1 MIKLGHPT
9 QKRNTSTMH
18 NPDKKLLVIIG
29 ILVVLGLVFLSSAS
43 AVVAYT
49 RYGSSDYFLKRQFL
63 FALVGIGLFCACYKI
78 DYHVWKKYA
87 FSFLIISCL
96 FLLLLFVPGFAM
108 KGETSR
114 SWLDIFGFSMQP
126 SEFVKIFFLI
136 YLAAWL
142 EARHKDLHN
151 FKEGIGP
158 FLLVLGAIAFL
169 MMLQPDFGTL
179 AIIGT
184 ISMIVYF
191 VGGGKTSHIFIVIL
205 LAVLA
210 VVVMVNLK
218 PYQMQRFE
226 CAFNPTVGASAQC
239 YQLNQSLIAV
249 GSGGIMGRGLGQS
262 RQKFNYLPE
271 VYGDSIFA
279 VMAEEIGF
287 VFDSLFV
294 LLCLLLF
301 YRIILIAKNSPDLFG
316 KLLCTGV
323 ASWLAIQ
330 TFFNIGGII
339 GLIPMTGVPLPLV
352 SQGGSSIMAAM
363 IGLGIVLNIS
373 RQTASS
379 ARR

>member
-1 MIKLGHPT
+1 
-9 QKRNTSTMH
+9 
-18 NPDKKLLVIIG
+18 
-29 ILVVLGLVFLSSAS
+29 
-43 AVVAYT
+43 
-49 RYGSSDYFLKRQFL
+49 
-63 FALVGIGLFCACYKI
+63 
-78 DYHVWKKYA
+78 
-87 FSFLIISCL
+87 
-96 FLLLLFVPGFAM
+96 
-108 KGETSR
+108 
-114 SWLDIFGFSMQP
+114 
-126 SEFVKIFFLI
+126 
-136 YLAAWL
+136 
-142 EARHKDLHN
+142 
-151 FKEGIGP
+151 
-158 FLLVLGAIAFL
+158 
-169 MMLQPDFGTL
+169 
-179 AIIGT
+179 
-184 ISMIVYF
+184 
-191 VGGGKTSHIFIVIL
+191 
-205 LAVLA
+205 
-210 VVVMVNLK
+210 
-218 PYQMQRFE
+218 MQRFE